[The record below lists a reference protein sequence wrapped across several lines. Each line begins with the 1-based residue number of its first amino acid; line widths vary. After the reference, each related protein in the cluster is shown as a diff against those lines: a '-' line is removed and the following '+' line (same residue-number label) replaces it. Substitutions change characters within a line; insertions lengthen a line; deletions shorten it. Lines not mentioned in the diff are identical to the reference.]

1 MDMMLLDTC
10 KHGNA
15 IWCKIC
21 RPEEW
26 QKELEHR
33 KKMKKLAKEFTKKA
47 SEDGLL

>member
-1 MDMMLLDTC
+1 MMFAITMC
-10 KHGNA
+10 KHRNA

-26 QKELEHR
+26 KKELEHR

-47 SEDGLL
+47 REAGLL